1 MTLAYSDT
9 FLSALGRP
17 VLLTQLVK
25 TTKFHLS
32 VYIELGDIEEDDSA
46 TLTFTFD
53 DVNFPS
59 LNRRWEIKALQIGCF
74 SEMA

>member
-1 MTLAYSDT
+1 M
-9 FLSALGRP
+9 
-17 VLLTQLVK
+17 
-25 TTKFHLS
+25 
-32 VYIELGDIEEDDSA
+32 YIELGDIEEDDTA

-53 DVNFPS
+53 EVNFPS